1 MSPYYP
7 IKNGMKSILLLA
19 LLLCIT
25 LASCYNFEDFNIL
38 TEEQDLEFTESEPT
52 LGYDESFVQDN
63 SSEVLEQPAPVLESQ
78 TLGTDIPAEIL
89 EELKVLNQ
97 QASALNVKSVEVTPT
112 LETKPLDAKPLDVP
126 APVVTA
132 PPTPVQSTAG
142 QHIDFNPLR
151 TA

>member
-1 MSPYYP
+1 
-7 IKNGMKSILLLA
+7 
-19 LLLCIT
+19 
-25 LASCYNFEDFNIL
+25 
-38 TEEQDLEFTESEPT
+38 
-52 LGYDESFVQDN
+52 
-63 SSEVLEQPAPVLESQ
+63 
-78 TLGTDIPAEIL
+78 L